1 MNVGGAAAAQLLAL
15 ALVAGPAAA
24 QDGDLD
30 GLLLLPL
37 TATEVRDADATSFQ
51 IYRIPISYPI
61 RRLEDKPWG
70 LRITLPVS
78 LGAHQLEAATDV
90 GNVIE
95 SIQSVAVIPGV
106 ELLFPVG
113 ELWVVKP
120 FAEAGIADDS
130 RTGETHLLYAA
141 GIRGRGTYEARPF
154 ELMVGAAVKYRN
166 GTTSDVVK
174 NWYSTVEAGLDAQLP
189 LGFSVGSGE
198 ARGGGYAILRH
209 FSELELE
216 LVTEGPFDV
225 SWNYELGLSFA
236 TEPAL
241 QVWKIKLP
249 WIGLGYRFGDRT
261 RGIRL
266 SFTFPF

>member
-1 MNVGGAAAAQLLAL
+1 MSPRAGAATLLGLLLLA
-15 ALVAGPAAA
+15 VPAAA

-90 GNVIE
+90 GNVVE

-130 RTGETHLLYAA
+130 LTGETHLLYAA

-174 NWYSTVEAGLDAQLP
+174 SWYSTVEAGLDAQLP
-189 LGFSVGSGE
+189 LGFSVGSRE
-198 ARGGGYAILRH
+198 AQGGGYAILRH

-216 LVTEGPFDV
+216 LVTEGPFENFEGTVDEINTQKGTV
-225 SWNYELGLSFA
+225 KVVVTIFGRPTPIA
-236 TEPAL
+236 GT
-241 QVWKIKLP
+241 IK
-249 WIGLGYRFGDRT
+249 
-261 RGIRL
+261 RG
-266 SFTFPF
+266 

>member
-1 MNVGGAAAAQLLAL
+1 LIV
-15 ALVAGPAAA
+15 GPAIA

-30 GLLLLPL
+30 GLMLMPFGVS
-37 TATEVRDADATSFQ
+37 EVQDASAQSFQ
-51 IYRIPISYPI
+51 VYRIPISYPI

-78 LGAHQLEAATDV
+78 LGAYQLEAATGIGDV
-90 GNVIE
+90 VE

-106 ELLFPVG
+106 EFLVPIG
-113 ELWVVKP
+113 ERWVLKP
-120 FAEAGIADDS
+120 FAEVGVGDDS
-130 RTGETHLLYAA
+130 HTGETYLLYAA
-141 GIRGRGTYEARPF
+141 GIRARGEYEARPF
-154 ELMVGAAVKYRN
+154 ELMVGTAFRYRSPAD
-166 GTTSDVVK
+166 TDVVE

-189 LGFSVGSGE
+189 LGFSVGSRD

-209 FSELELE
+209 FSELEFE
-216 LVTEGPFDV
+216 LVVDGPFNV
-225 SWNYELGLSFA
+225 SWNYEVGLSFS

-249 WIGLGYRFGDRT
+249 WIGLGYRFGDHT

-266 SFTFPF
+266 NLAFPF

>member
-1 MNVGGAAAAQLLAL
+1 MKVGGAAAAQLLAL

-30 GLLLLPL
+30 GLMLGPRGVANVQEL
-37 TATEVRDADATSFQ
+37 SSQGFQ
-51 IYRIPISYPI
+51 IHRIPISFPV
-61 RRLEDKPWG
+61 RRLEDEPWG

-78 LGAHQLEAATDV
+78 LGTYELEAATDV
-90 GNVIE
+90 GDVVA
-95 SIQSVAVIPGV
+95 SIQSVVVIPGI

-113 ELWVVKP
+113 ERWEVKP
-120 FAEAGIADDS
+120 FAEIGIGDDS
-130 RTGETHLLYAA
+130 RTGTTYLLYAA
-141 GIRGRGTYEARPF
+141 GIRARGRYEAGPF
-154 ELMVGAAVKYRN
+154 ELMAGTAFTYRSPAD
-166 GTTSDVVK
+166 TDVVE

-189 LGFSVGSGE
+189 LGLAVGSAE

-209 FSELELE
+209 FSDLELE
-216 LVTEGPFDV
+216 LVRDGPFDV

-241 QVWKIKLP
+241 QLWKVKLP
-249 WIGLGYRFGDRT
+249 WIGLGYRFGDHT

-266 SFTFPF
+266 SFAFPF